1 MRADMEENTMK
12 KSFRII
18 AALTLLVMVF
28 ALVFAVSGCAQKPG
42 GGAAPAASLQTVTAG
57 KLTMGTNA
65 EFPPYEFYDNGA
77 VTGID
82 AEVAAAIAQK
92 LGLELVIEDMDFD
105 SLIPAVSTG
114 KVDVVLAGL
123 TVTEERQKTVNFSTS
138 YAQGKQVIV
147 VKEDSPIASV
157 DDLFGD
163 AQYTIGVQL
172 ATTGDLY
179 TTWDIEDEGLG
190 TIDRY
195 NKYSDVIMA
204 LVNGKIDCVVMDNEP
219 AKVYVSKNPGL
230 KILETEYVVEDYAIA
245 LNKNNSGL
253 YDAVNKALEELI
265 ADGTIN
271 TILAKYITAD

>member
-1 MRADMEENTMK
+1 MK

-28 ALVFAVSGCAQKPG
+28 AIVFAFSACSPKQEG
-42 GGAAPAASLQTVTAG
+42 GSASSALQTVTAG

-114 KVDVVLAGL
+114 KIDVVLAGM
-123 TVTEERQKTVNFSTS
+123 TVTEDRQKSVNFSTS

-147 VKEDSPIASV
+147 VKEDSPITGV

-163 AQYTIGVQL
+163 AHYTIGVQL

-230 KILETEYVVEDYAIA
+230 KILETEYIVEDYAIA
-245 LNKNNSGL
+245 LNKNNSAL
-253 YDAVNKALEELI
+253 YEQVNKALEELI
-265 ADGTIN
+265 SDGTIN

>member
-1 MRADMEENTMK
+1 MK
-12 KSFRII
+12 KSIKII

-28 ALVFAVSGCAQKPG
+28 ALVFALSACSPKQA
-42 GGAAPAASLQTVTAG
+42 GGASSLQTVTAG

-92 LGLELVIEDMDFD
+92 LGLELVIEDMDVD

-147 VKEDSPIASV
+147 VKEDSPITSV

-219 AKVYVSKNPGL
+219 AKVYVAKNPGL
-230 KILETEYVVEDYAIA
+230 KILETEYVTEDYAIA
-245 LNKNNSGL
+245 LNKNNSAL
-253 YDAVNKALEELI
+253 YEQVNKALEELI
-265 ADGTIN
+265 SDGTIN
-271 TILAKYITAD
+271 NILAKYITAD

>member
-1 MRADMEENTMK
+1 MEEMKMK
-12 KSFRII
+12 KSIKII
-18 AALTLLVMVF
+18 AALTLLVMVL
-28 ALVFAVSGCAQKPG
+28 ALVLPGC
-42 GGAAPAASLQTVTAG
+42 GASKETVTAG

-65 EFPPYEFYDNGA
+65 EFPPYEFYDGGK

-82 AEVAAAIAQK
+82 AEVAAAIAKK
-92 LGLELVIEDMDFD
+92 LNLELVIEDMDFD

-114 KVDVVLAGL
+114 KIDMVLAGL

-147 VKEDSPIASV
+147 VKEDSPITSV

-163 AQYTIGVQL
+163 GNYTIGVQL

-204 LVNGKIDCVVMDNEP
+204 LVDGKIDCVVMDNEP

-245 LNKNNSGL
+245 LNKNNDKL
-253 YDAVNKALEELI
+253 YEKINKALGELI
-265 ADGTIN
+265 ADGTIDG
-271 TILAKYITAD
+271 ILAKYINAD